1 MSLLKWKKLAKQK
14 TELGNKINF
23 VHDTILKKQ
32 LGEKT
37 SQESF
42 QKAFKP
48 ITTKL
53 DEVAFRNLNIPRLT
67 KKRGK
72 KLGVPDYGIA
82 LEDEDIPDYGLD
94 DFFDEGLVP
103 ENKKQIVPKPPTYEE
118 SLKDI
123 LEGKKQIYVDP
134 QYFPEGPQ
142 DMPPKYEEDEEIDY
156 ALNVEDEAIALKE
169 AEEAAE
175 AEEAEEVSANRIL
188 DHLKLSNYDDIEKQL
203 NQPEMTPLMSRNFL
217 NRKVKDAKIER
228 NRLNGLKAQVTHKYN
243 KGEMSKAERAL
254 QNKGIDDVRVV
265 LNQYIKYQEIQAKMF
280 DDQMKKGSGL
290 KKKKRGGN
298 IVFFNDVK
306 QLLKKLELIVGEI
319 LAGNTSIEMR
329 NTGVAILDMLL
340 KTSKINKAQHEKL
353 YKTYFK
359 I

>member
-23 VHDTILKKQ
+23 VHDTILKNQ

-53 DEVAFRNLNIPRLT
+53 DDVVLRNFNIPRLT
-67 KKRGK
+67 KKRGE

-82 LEDEDIPDYGLD
+82 IEDEDIPDYGLD

-118 SLKDI
+118 SLQDI
-123 LEGKKQIYVDP
+123 LEGKKQIYVNP
-134 QYFPEGPQ
+134 QYFPEEPQ
-142 DMPPKYEEDEEIDY
+142 DMPPEYEEDEEIDY
-156 ALNVEDEAIALKE
+156 ALDKED
-169 AEEAAE
+169 
-175 AEEAEEVSANRIL
+175 SANMIL
-188 DHLKLSNYDDIEKQL
+188 DELGLSNYDDIEKQI
-203 NQPEMTPLMSRNFL
+203 NQPEMSP
-217 NRKVKDAKIER
+217 RKIKRYIDKKLKDAEFRRNQLKGHKTQVSQPYSKGKIGE
-228 NRLNGLKAQVTHKYN
+228 AQKTMDYKRIDN
-243 KGEMSKAERAL
+243 ARA
-254 QNKGIDDVRVV
+254 V
-265 LNQYIKYQEIQAKMF
+265 LNQYIQHYANKVKTME
-280 DDQMKKGSGL
+280 GSGL
-290 KKKKRGGN
+290 KKRGGN

-359 I
+359 V

>member
-23 VHDTILKKQ
+23 VHDTILKNQ

-53 DEVAFRNLNIPRLT
+53 DEVAFRNFNIPRLT

-82 LEDEDIPDYGLD
+82 IEDEDIPDYGLD
-94 DFFDEGLVP
+94 DFFDEGLAP
-103 ENKKQIVPKPPTYEE
+103 ENEKQIVPKPPTYEE
-118 SLKDI
+118 SLQDI

-134 QYFPEGPQ
+134 QYFPEEPQ
-142 DMPPKYEEDEEIDY
+142 DMPPEYEEDEEIDY
-156 ALNVEDEAIALKE
+156 ALDEEDS
-169 AEEAAE
+169 
-175 AEEAEEVSANRIL
+175 VNMIL
-188 DHLKLSNYDDIEKQL
+188 DDLGLSNYDSIEKRL
-203 NQPEMTPLMSRNFL
+203 NQPEMTQQKIILFVDKKL
-217 NRKVKDAKIER
+217 KDAELKRHQLKGYKSHVSQSFNKGKI
-228 NRLNGLKAQVTHKYN
+228 GKAQKTLDYK
-243 KGEMSKAERAL
+243 R
-254 QNKGIDDVRVV
+254 IDDARAV
-265 LNQYIKYQEIQAKMF
+265 LNQYIKHYGNKVKM
-280 DDQMKKGSGL
+280 MKGSGL
-290 KKKKRGGN
+290 KKRGGN

>member
-23 VHDTILKKQ
+23 VHDTILKNQ

-42 QKAFKP
+42 QEAFKP

-53 DEVAFRNLNIPRLT
+53 DDVVFRNFNIT
-67 KKRGK
+67 KKPGE

-103 ENKKQIVPKPPTYEE
+103 ENEKQIVPKPPTYEE
-118 SLKDI
+118 SLKDV
-123 LEGKKQIYVDP
+123 LEGKKQIYVYP
-134 QYFPEGPQ
+134 QYFPEEPQ
-142 DMPPKYEEDEEIDY
+142 DMPPEYEEDEEIDY
-156 ALNVEDEAIALKE
+156 ALDEED
-169 AEEAAE
+169 
-175 AEEAEEVSANRIL
+175 SANMIL
-188 DHLKLSNYDDIEKQL
+188 DDLGLPNYDAIEKQL
-203 NQPEMTPLMSRNFL
+203 NQPEMTQRRIKRYIDKKLKL
-217 NRKVKDAKIER
+217 AKFR
-228 NRLNGLKAQVTHKYN
+228 RQQLKGYKTQVSKGYKKEKIGEAQKTMDYK
-243 KGEMSKAERAL
+243 R
-254 QNKGIDDVRVV
+254 IDNARTV
-265 LNQYIKYQEIQAKMF
+265 LNQYIEHYENKVKM
-280 DDQMKKGSGL
+280 MKGSGL
-290 KKKKRGGN
+290 KKRGGN
-298 IVFFNDVK
+298 IVFFKDSK

-340 KTSKINKAQHEKL
+340 KTSKINKAQHEKNCIRHIS
-353 YKTYFK
+353 KFK
-359 I
+359 IIQLYNIWNEK

>member
-37 SQESF
+37 SQESL
-42 QKAFKP
+42 QKVFKP

-53 DEVAFRNLNIPRLT
+53 DDVAFMNLNIPQL
-67 KKRGK
+67 KKRGRNR
-72 KLGVPDYGIA
+72 GVPDYAVGV
-82 LEDEDIPDYGLD
+82 EDEDGGIPDYGLD

-134 QYFPEGPQ
+134 QYFPEEPQ
-142 DMPPKYEEDEEIDY
+142 DLPPEYEEDEEIDY
-156 ALNVEDEAIALKE
+156 ALDDEDS
-169 AEEAAE
+169 
-175 AEEAEEVSANRIL
+175 VNMIL
-188 DHLKLSNYDDIEKQL
+188 DDLGLSNYDDIEKQL
-203 NQPEMTPLMSRNFL
+203 ERPEMPKKQIKPFLKKKLEAANHKRNQL
-217 NRKVKDAKIER
+217 KGRKT
-228 NRLNGLKAQVTHKYN
+228 QVSQAYN
-243 KGEMSKAERAL
+243 KGKIGEAEKTLKYKKIDNERA
-254 QNKGIDDVRVV
+254 V
-265 LNQYIKYQEIQAKMF
+265 LNQYIKHYENKL
-280 DDQMKKGSGL
+280 KEGSGL
-290 KKKKRGGN
+290 KKRGGN
-298 IVFFNDVK
+298 IVFFNDAK

>member
-23 VHDTILKKQ
+23 VHDTILKNQ

-53 DEVAFRNLNIPRLT
+53 DDVVFRNLNIPRLT

-82 LEDEDIPDYGLD
+82 IEDEDIPDYGLED
-94 DFFDEGLVP
+94 LFDEGLVP
-103 ENKKQIVPKPPTYEE
+103 GNEKQIVPKPPTYEE
-118 SLKDI
+118 SLKDV
-123 LEGKKQIYVDP
+123 LEGKKQIYVNP
-134 QYFPEGPQ
+134 QYFPEEPQ
-142 DMPPKYEEDEEIDY
+142 DMPPEYEEDEEIDY
-156 ALNVEDEAIALKE
+156 ALDEED
-169 AEEAAE
+169 
-175 AEEAEEVSANRIL
+175 S
-188 DHLKLSNYDDIEKQL
+188 EKQL
-203 NQPEMTPLMSRNFL
+203 NQPEMTQ
-217 NRKVKDAKIER
+217 RKIELYVNKKLKDAEFKR
-228 NRLNGLKAQVTHKYN
+228 HQLKGYKSQVSQSYN
-243 KGEMSKAERAL
+243 KGKIGEAQKTMDYKRIDNARA
-254 QNKGIDDVRVV
+254 V
-265 LNQYIKYQEIQAKMF
+265 LNQYIKHYENKVKM
-280 DDQMKKGSGL
+280 MKGSGL
-290 KKKKRGGN
+290 KKRGGN
-298 IVFFNDVK
+298 IVFFNDAK

-340 KTSKINKAQHEKL
+340 KTSKINNAQHEKL

>member
-1 MSLLKWKKLAKQK
+1 MSLLEWKKLAKQK

-23 VHDTILKKQ
+23 VHDTILKNQ
-32 LGEKT
+32 LGEKI

-53 DEVAFRNLNIPRLT
+53 DDVAFRNLNIPRLT

-103 ENKKQIVPKPPTYEE
+103 ENEKQIVPKPPTYEE
-118 SLKDI
+118 SLQDI

-134 QYFPEGPQ
+134 QNFPEE
-142 DMPPKYEEDEEIDY
+142 PPEYEEDEEIDY
-156 ALNVEDEAIALKE
+156 ALDEEDS
-169 AEEAAE
+169 
-175 AEEAEEVSANRIL
+175 VNMIL
-188 DHLKLSNYDDIEKQL
+188 DGLDLSNYDDIEKQI
-203 NQPEMTPLMSRNFL
+203 NQPEMTPRRIKIYINKKL
-217 NRKVKDAKIER
+217 KDAEFRR
-228 NRLNGLKAQVTHKYN
+228 NQLKGHKTKVSKLYN
-243 KGEMSKAERAL
+243 KGEIGEAQKTMDYKRIDNARA
-254 QNKGIDDVRVV
+254 V
-265 LNQYIKYQEIQAKMF
+265 LNQYIKHYENKVKKM
-280 DDQMKKGSGL
+280 KGSGL
-290 KKKKRGGN
+290 KKRGGN

-340 KTSKINKAQHEKL
+340 KTTKINKAQHEKL

>member
-1 MSLLKWKKLAKQK
+1 MSLLEWKKLAKQK

-23 VHDTILKKQ
+23 VHDTILKNQ

-37 SQESF
+37 SQESL
-42 QKAFKP
+42 QKVFKP

-53 DEVAFRNLNIPRLT
+53 DDVAFRNLNIPRLT

-103 ENKKQIVPKPPTYEE
+103 LNEKQIVPKPPTYEE

-123 LEGKKQIYVDP
+123 LEGEDLP
-134 QYFPEGPQ
+134 PE
-142 DMPPKYEEDEEIDY
+142 YEEDEEIDY
-156 ALNVEDEAIALKE
+156 ALDEED
-169 AEEAAE
+169 
-175 AEEAEEVSANRIL
+175 SANMISDDL
-188 DHLKLSNYDDIEKQL
+188 GLSNYDDIEKQL
-203 NQPEMTPLMSRNFL
+203 ERPEMPKKQIKPFLKKKVEAANHKRNQL
-217 NRKVKDAKIER
+217 KGRKS
-228 NRLNGLKAQVTHKYN
+228 QVSQEYN
-243 KGEMSKAERAL
+243 KGKIGEAEKTL
-254 QNKGIDDVRVV
+254 KYKKIDNERVV
-265 LNQYIKYQEIQAKMF
+265 LNQYIKHYENKVKTME
-280 DDQMKKGSGL
+280 GSGL
-290 KKKKRGGN
+290 KKRGGN
-298 IVFFNDVK
+298 IVFFNDAK

>member
-37 SQESF
+37 SQESL
-42 QKAFKP
+42 QKVFKP

-53 DEVAFRNLNIPRLT
+53 DDVAFRNLNIPRL
-67 KKRGK
+67 KKRGRNR
-72 KLGVPDYGIA
+72 GVPDYAVGV
-82 LEDEDIPDYGLD
+82 EDEDGGIPDYGLD
-94 DFFDEGLVP
+94 DFFDEGLIP

-134 QYFPEGPQ
+134 QYFPEEPQ
-142 DMPPKYEEDEEIDY
+142 DLPPEYEEDEEIDY
-156 ALNVEDEAIALKE
+156 ALDEED
-169 AEEAAE
+169 
-175 AEEAEEVSANRIL
+175 SANMIL
-188 DHLKLSNYDDIEKQL
+188 DELDLSNYDDIEKQL
-203 NQPEMTPLMSRNFL
+203 NQPEMTPLKIKRYIDKKLTDANIKRNQ
-217 NRKVKDAKIER
+217 
-228 NRLNGLKAQVTHKYN
+228 LKGYKSHVSQAYN
-243 KGEMSKAERAL
+243 KGKISEAQKTMDYKRIDNARA
-254 QNKGIDDVRVV
+254 V
-265 LNQYIKYQEIQAKMF
+265 LNQYIKHYENKL
-280 DDQMKKGSGL
+280 KEGSGL
-290 KKKKRGGN
+290 KKRGGN
-298 IVFFNDVK
+298 IVFFNDAK

-319 LAGNTSIEMR
+319 SAGNTSIEMR

>member
-1 MSLLKWKKLAKQK
+1 MSLLEWKKLAKQK

-23 VHDTILKKQ
+23 IHDTILKNQ
-32 LGEKT
+32 LGEKI

-42 QKAFKP
+42 KKVFKP

-53 DEVAFRNLNIPRLT
+53 DDVAFRNLNIPRLT

-103 ENKKQIVPKPPTYEE
+103 ENEKQIVPKPPTYEE
-118 SLKDI
+118 SLKDV
-123 LEGKKQIYVDP
+123 LEGKKQTYVD
-134 QYFPEGPQ
+134 PQ
-142 DMPPKYEEDEEIDY
+142 DMPPEYEEDEEIDY
-156 ALNVEDEAIALKE
+156 ALDEED
-169 AEEAAE
+169 
-175 AEEAEEVSANRIL
+175 SANMIL
-188 DHLKLSNYDDIEKQL
+188 DELELSNYDDIEKQI
-203 NQPEMTPLMSRNFL
+203 NQPEMTQ
-217 NRKVKDAKIER
+217 RKIKKYVNKKLKDAEYKR
-228 NRLNGLKAQVTHKYN
+228 NQLKGRKTQVSLAYKRGDIGEAQKT
-243 KGEMSKAERAL
+243 
-254 QNKGIDDVRVV
+254 IDFKRIDNARVV
-265 LNQYIKYQEIQAKMF
+265 LNQYIKHYANKVKTME
-280 DDQMKKGSGL
+280 GSGL
-290 KKKKRGGN
+290 KKRGGN

>member
-23 VHDTILKKQ
+23 VHDTILKNQ
-32 LGEKT
+32 LGEKI

-53 DEVAFRNLNIPRLT
+53 DDVAFRNLNIPQL
-67 KKRGK
+67 KKRGRNQ
-72 KLGVPDYGIA
+72 GVPDYGIA

-94 DFFDEGLVP
+94 EGLIP

-134 QYFPEGPQ
+134 QYFPEEPQ
-142 DMPPKYEEDEEIDY
+142 DMPPEYEEDEEIDY
-156 ALNVEDEAIALKE
+156 ALDEED
-169 AEEAAE
+169 
-175 AEEAEEVSANRIL
+175 SANMIL
-188 DHLKLSNYDDIEKQL
+188 DELDLSNYDDIEKQL
-203 NQPEMTPLMSRNFL
+203 NQPEMTSRKKKRYIDKKL
-217 NRKVKDAKIER
+217 TDANIKR
-228 NRLNGLKAQVTHKYN
+228 NQLKGYKSQVSQAHN
-243 KGEMSKAERAL
+243 KGKISEAQKTMDYKRIDNARA
-254 QNKGIDDVRVV
+254 V
-265 LNQYIKYQEIQAKMF
+265 LNQYIKHYENKVKTIQ
-280 DDQMKKGSGL
+280 GSGI
-290 KKKKRGGN
+290 KKRGGN
-298 IVFFNDVK
+298 IVFFNDIK
-306 QLLKKLELIVGEI
+306 QLLKKLELIIGEI
-319 LAGNTSIEMR
+319 SAGNTSIEMR

-353 YKTYFK
+353 YKSYFK
-359 I
+359 II

>member
-37 SQESF
+37 SQESL
-42 QKAFKP
+42 QKVLKP

-53 DEVAFRNLNIPRLT
+53 DDVAFRNLNIPRL
-67 KKRGK
+67 KKRGRNR
-72 KLGVPDYGIA
+72 GVPDYAVGV
-82 LEDEDIPDYGLD
+82 EDEDGGIPDYGLD

-134 QYFPEGPQ
+134 QYFPEEPQ
-142 DMPPKYEEDEEIDY
+142 DLPPEYEEDEEIDY
-156 ALNVEDEAIALKE
+156 ALDEED
-169 AEEAAE
+169 
-175 AEEAEEVSANRIL
+175 SDNMIL
-188 DHLKLSNYDDIEKQL
+188 DDLGLSNYDDIEKQL
-203 NQPEMTPLMSRNFL
+203 KQPEMTPRKIKRYIDKKLTDANIKRNQL
-217 NRKVKDAKIER
+217 KGRKS
-228 NRLNGLKAQVTHKYN
+228 QVSQAYN
-243 KGEMSKAERAL
+243 KGKIGEAQKTMDYKRIDNARA
-254 QNKGIDDVRVV
+254 V
-265 LNQYIKYQEIQAKMF
+265 LNQYIKHYENKVETIQ
-280 DDQMKKGSGL
+280 GSGI
-290 KKKKRGGN
+290 KKRGGN
-298 IVFFNDVK
+298 IVFFNDAK

-319 LAGNTSIEMR
+319 SAGNTSIEMR

-359 I
+359 V

>member
-1 MSLLKWKKLAKQK
+1 MSLLEWKKLAKQK

-23 VHDTILKKQ
+23 VHDTILKNQ

-72 KLGVPDYGIA
+72 KQGVPDYGIA

-94 DFFDEGLVP
+94 DFFDEGLIP

-123 LEGKKQIYVDP
+123 LEG
-134 QYFPEGPQ
+134 E
-142 DMPPKYEEDEEIDY
+142 DMPPEYEEDEEIDY
-156 ALNVEDEAIALKE
+156 ALDEEDS
-169 AEEAAE
+169 
-175 AEEAEEVSANRIL
+175 VNMIL
-188 DHLKLSNYDDIEKQL
+188 DELELSNYDDIEKQI
-203 NQPEMTPLMSRNFL
+203 NQPEMTPRKIEKYL
-217 NRKVKDAKIER
+217 NKKLKDADFRR
-228 NRLNGLKAQVTHKYN
+228 NQLKGRKSQVSQAYN
-243 KGEMSKAERAL
+243 KGKIGEAEKTMKHKSIDNARA
-254 QNKGIDDVRVV
+254 V
-265 LNQYIKYQEIQAKMF
+265 LNQYIKHYENKL
-280 DDQMKKGSGL
+280 KEGSGL
-290 KKKKRGGN
+290 KKRGGN

>member
-37 SQESF
+37 SQESL
-42 QKAFKP
+42 QKVFKP

-53 DEVAFRNLNIPRLT
+53 DDVAFMNLNIPQL
-67 KKRGK
+67 KKRGRNR
-72 KLGVPDYGIA
+72 GVPDYAVGV
-82 LEDEDIPDYGLD
+82 EDEDGGIPDYGLD

-134 QYFPEGPQ
+134 QYFPEEPQ
-142 DMPPKYEEDEEIDY
+142 DLPPEYEEDEEIDY
-156 ALNVEDEAIALKE
+156 ALDDEDS
-169 AEEAAE
+169 
-175 AEEAEEVSANRIL
+175 VNMIL
-188 DHLKLSNYDDIEKQL
+188 DDLDLSNYDDIEKQL
-203 NQPEMTPLMSRNFL
+203 ERPEMPKKQIKPFLKKKLEAANHKRNQL
-217 NRKVKDAKIER
+217 KGRKT
-228 NRLNGLKAQVTHKYN
+228 QVSQAYN
-243 KGEMSKAERAL
+243 KGKIGEAEKTLKYKKIDNERA
-254 QNKGIDDVRVV
+254 V
-265 LNQYIKYQEIQAKMF
+265 LNQYIKHYENKL
-280 DDQMKKGSGL
+280 KEGSGL
-290 KKKKRGGN
+290 KKRGGN
-298 IVFFNDVK
+298 IVFFNDAK

-319 LAGNTSIEMR
+319 SAGNTSIEMR

>member
-23 VHDTILKKQ
+23 VHDTILKNQ

-53 DEVAFRNLNIPRLT
+53 DDVVFRNLNIPRLT

-72 KLGVPDYGIA
+72 KLDVPDYGIA

-94 DFFDEGLVP
+94 DFFDDGLVP
-103 ENKKQIVPKPPTYEE
+103 ENEKQIVPKPPTYEE
-118 SLKDI
+118 SLKDV
-123 LEGKKQIYVDP
+123 LEGKKQIYA
-134 QYFPEGPQ
+134 EEPQ
-142 DMPPKYEEDEEIDY
+142 DMPPEYEEDEEIDY
-156 ALNVEDEAIALKE
+156 ALDEKD
-169 AEEAAE
+169 
-175 AEEAEEVSANRIL
+175 STNMIL
-188 DHLKLSNYDDIEKQL
+188 DDLGLSNYDDIEKQL
-203 NQPEMTPLMSRNFL
+203 NQPEMTQQKIKLYVNKKL
-217 NRKVKDAKIER
+217 KDAE
-228 NRLNGLKAQVTHKYN
+228 LKRHQLKGHKSQVSQAYN
-243 KGEMSKAERAL
+243 KGKIGEAQKTMEYKRIDNARA
-254 QNKGIDDVRVV
+254 V
-265 LNQYIKYQEIQAKMF
+265 LNQHIKHYENKVKM
-280 DDQMKKGSGL
+280 MKGSGL
-290 KKKKRGGN
+290 KKRGGN

>member
-37 SQESF
+37 SQESL
-42 QKAFKP
+42 QKVFKP

-53 DEVAFRNLNIPRLT
+53 DDVAFRNLNIPRL
-67 KKRGK
+67 KKRGRNR
-72 KLGVPDYGIA
+72 GVPDYAVGV
-82 LEDEDIPDYGLD
+82 EDEDGGIPDYGLD

-134 QYFPEGPQ
+134 QYFPEEPQ
-142 DMPPKYEEDEEIDY
+142 DLPPEYEEDEEIDY
-156 ALNVEDEAIALKE
+156 ALDEED
-169 AEEAAE
+169 
-175 AEEAEEVSANRIL
+175 SANMIL
-188 DHLKLSNYDDIEKQL
+188 DELELSNYDDIEKQL
-203 NQPEMTPLMSRNFL
+203 KQPEMTPRKIKRYIDKKLTDANIKRNQL
-217 NRKVKDAKIER
+217 KGRKS
-228 NRLNGLKAQVTHKYN
+228 QVSQAYN
-243 KGEMSKAERAL
+243 KGKISEAQKTMDYKRIDNARA
-254 QNKGIDDVRVV
+254 V
-265 LNQYIKYQEIQAKMF
+265 LNQYIKHYENKVETIQ
-280 DDQMKKGSGL
+280 GSGL
-290 KKKKRGGN
+290 KKRGGN
-298 IVFFNDVK
+298 IVFFNDAK

>member
-1 MSLLKWKKLAKQK
+1 MSLLEWKKLAKQK

-23 VHDTILKKQ
+23 VHDTILKNQ

-37 SQESF
+37 SQESL
-42 QKAFKP
+42 QKVFKP

-53 DEVAFRNLNIPRLT
+53 DDVAFRNLNIPRL
-67 KKRGK
+67 KKRGRNR
-72 KLGVPDYGIA
+72 GVPDYAVGV
-82 LEDEDIPDYGLD
+82 EDEDGGIPDYGLD

-134 QYFPEGPQ
+134 QYFPEEPQ
-142 DMPPKYEEDEEIDY
+142 DLPPEYEEDEEIDY
-156 ALNVEDEAIALKE
+156 ALDEED
-169 AEEAAE
+169 
-175 AEEAEEVSANRIL
+175 SANKIL
-188 DHLKLSNYDDIEKQL
+188 DDLGLSNYDDIEKQL
-203 NQPEMTPLMSRNFL
+203 SKPEMPKIQNKPFLKKKLEAANHKRNQ
-217 NRKVKDAKIER
+217 
-228 NRLNGLKAQVTHKYN
+228 LKGYKTNVSKAYN
-243 KGEMSKAERAL
+243 KGEISEAQKTMDYKRIDNARA
-254 QNKGIDDVRVV
+254 V
-265 LNQYIKYQEIQAKMF
+265 LNQYIKHYANKVKTME
-280 DDQMKKGSGL
+280 GSGL
-290 KKKKRGGN
+290 KKRGGN
-298 IVFFNDVK
+298 IVFFNDAK

-319 LAGNTSIEMR
+319 SAGNTSIEMR

>member
-1 MSLLKWKKLAKQK
+1 MSLLEWKKLAKQK

-37 SQESF
+37 SQESL
-42 QKAFKP
+42 QKVFKP

-53 DEVAFRNLNIPRLT
+53 DDVAFRNLNIPRL
-67 KKRGK
+67 KKRGRNR
-72 KLGVPDYGIA
+72 GVPDYAVGV
-82 LEDEDIPDYGLD
+82 EDEDGGIPDYGLD

-142 DMPPKYEEDEEIDY
+142 DLPPEYEEDEEIDY
-156 ALNVEDEAIALKE
+156 ALDEED
-169 AEEAAE
+169 
-175 AEEAEEVSANRIL
+175 SDNMIL
-188 DHLKLSNYDDIEKQL
+188 DDLGLSNYDDIEKQL
-203 NQPEMTPLMSRNFL
+203 KQPEMTPRKIKRYIDKKLTDANIKRNQL
-217 NRKVKDAKIER
+217 KGRKS
-228 NRLNGLKAQVTHKYN
+228 QVSQAYN
-243 KGEMSKAERAL
+243 KGKISEAQKTMDYKR
-254 QNKGIDDVRVV
+254 IDNATAV
-265 LNQYIKYQEIQAKMF
+265 LNQYIKHYENKL
-280 DDQMKKGSGL
+280 KEGSGL
-290 KKKKRGGN
+290 KKRGGN
-298 IVFFNDVK
+298 IVFFNDAK

-319 LAGNTSIEMR
+319 SAGNTSIEMR

>member
-1 MSLLKWKKLAKQK
+1 MSLLKWKELAKRK

-23 VHDTILKKQ
+23 VHDTILKNQ

-53 DEVAFRNLNIPRLT
+53 DDVAFRNLNIPRLT

-82 LEDEDIPDYGLD
+82 IEDEDIPDYGLD

-103 ENKKQIVPKPPTYEE
+103 ENEKQIVPKLPTYEE

-123 LEGKKQIYVDP
+123 LEGKKKIYVDP
-134 QYFPEGPQ
+134 QYFPEKPQ
-142 DMPPKYEEDEEIDY
+142 DMPPEYEDIDY
-156 ALNVEDEAIALKE
+156 ALDEED
-169 AEEAAE
+169 
-175 AEEAEEVSANRIL
+175 SDNMIL
-188 DHLKLSNYDDIEKQL
+188 DDLGLSNYDDIEKQL
-203 NQPEMTPLMSRNFL
+203 NQPEMTQQKIKKYVNKKL
-217 NRKVKDAKIER
+217 KDAEFKR
-228 NRLNGLKAQVTHKYN
+228 HQLKGYKSQVSQAYN
-243 KGEMSKAERAL
+243 KGKIGEAQKTLDYKRIDNARA
-254 QNKGIDDVRVV
+254 V
-265 LNQYIKYQEIQAKMF
+265 LNQYIKHYENKVKM
-280 DDQMKKGSGL
+280 MKGSGI
-290 KKKKRGGN
+290 KKRGGN

-319 LAGNTSIEMR
+319 AAGNTSVEMR
-329 NTGVAILDMLL
+329 NMGVAILDTLL

>member
-1 MSLLKWKKLAKQK
+1 M
-14 TELGNKINF
+14 
-23 VHDTILKKQ
+23 
-32 LGEKT
+32 GEKI

-53 DEVAFRNLNIPRLT
+53 DVAFRNLNIPRLT

-118 SLKDI
+118 SLKDV
-123 LEGKKQIYVDP
+123 LEGKKQIYGNP
-134 QYFPEGPQ
+134 QYFPEEPQ
-142 DMPPKYEEDEEIDY
+142 DMPPEYEEDEEIDY
-156 ALNVEDEAIALKE
+156 ALDKED
-169 AEEAAE
+169 
-175 AEEAEEVSANRIL
+175 SANMIL
-188 DHLKLSNYDDIEKQL
+188 DELGLSNYDDIEKQL
-203 NQPEMTPLMSRNFL
+203 NQPEMTQ
-217 NRKVKDAKIER
+217 RKNKKYVNKKLKDAEHKR
-228 NRLNGLKAQVTHKYN
+228 NQLKGRKTQVLLAYKKGDIGEAQKTLDYKRIDN
-243 KGEMSKAERAL
+243 ARA
-254 QNKGIDDVRVV
+254 V
-265 LNQYIKYQEIQAKMF
+265 LNQYIQHYANKVKTME
-280 DDQMKKGSGL
+280 GSGL
-290 KKKKRGGN
+290 KKGGGN

>member
-1 MSLLKWKKLAKQK
+1 MSLLEWKKLAKQK

-23 VHDTILKKQ
+23 VHDTILKNQ

-37 SQESF
+37 SQESL
-42 QKAFKP
+42 QKVFKP

-53 DEVAFRNLNIPRLT
+53 DDVAFRNLNIPRLT
-67 KKRGK
+67 KKRGRK
-72 KLGVPDYGIA
+72 QGVPDYGIA

-134 QYFPEGPQ
+134 QYFPEKKPQ
-142 DMPPKYEEDEEIDY
+142 DLPPEYEEDEEIDY
-156 ALNVEDEAIALKE
+156 ALDEED
-169 AEEAAE
+169 
-175 AEEAEEVSANRIL
+175 SDNMIL
-188 DHLKLSNYDDIEKQL
+188 DDLGLSNYDDIEKQI
-203 NQPEMTPLMSRNFL
+203 NQPEMTPRKIEKYL
-217 NRKVKDAKIER
+217 NKKLKDADFRR
-228 NRLNGLKAQVTHKYN
+228 NQLKGRKSQVSQAYN
-243 KGEMSKAERAL
+243 KGKIGEAEKTLKYKRIDNARA
-254 QNKGIDDVRVV
+254 VV
-265 LNQYIKYQEIQAKMF
+265 NQYIMHYGNKVKIME
-280 DDQMKKGSGL
+280 GSGL
-290 KKKKRGGN
+290 KKRGGN
-298 IVFFNDVK
+298 IVFFNDAK

>member
-1 MSLLKWKKLAKQK
+1 MSLLEWKKLAKQK

-23 VHDTILKKQ
+23 VHDTILKNQ
-32 LGEKT
+32 LGEKI

-53 DEVAFRNLNIPRLT
+53 DDVAFRNLNIPRLT

-72 KLGVPDYGIA
+72 TLGVPDYGIA

-118 SLKDI
+118 SLKDV
-123 LEGKKQIYVDP
+123 LEGKKQIYGNP
-134 QYFPEGPQ
+134 QYFPEEPQ
-142 DMPPKYEEDEEIDY
+142 DMPPEYEEDEEIDY
-156 ALNVEDEAIALKE
+156 SLDKED
-169 AEEAAE
+169 
-175 AEEAEEVSANRIL
+175 SANMIL
-188 DHLKLSNYDDIEKQL
+188 DELGLSNYDDIEKQL
-203 NQPEMTPLMSRNFL
+203 NQPEMTQ
-217 NRKVKDAKIER
+217 RKNKKYVNKKLKDAEHKR
-228 NRLNGLKAQVTHKYN
+228 NQLKGRKTQVLLAYKKGDIGEAQKTLDYKRIYN
-243 KGEMSKAERAL
+243 ARA
-254 QNKGIDDVRVV
+254 V
-265 LNQYIKYQEIQAKMF
+265 LNQYIQHYANKVKTME
-280 DDQMKKGSGL
+280 GSGL
-290 KKKKRGGN
+290 KKRGGN

>member
-23 VHDTILKKQ
+23 VHDTILKNQ

-37 SQESF
+37 SQESL
-42 QKAFKP
+42 QKVFKP

-53 DEVAFRNLNIPRLT
+53 DDVAFMNLNIPRL
-67 KKRGK
+67 KNRGRNR
-72 KLGVPDYGIA
+72 GVPDYAVGV
-82 LEDEDIPDYGLD
+82 EDEDGGIPDYGLD

-103 ENKKQIVPKPPTYEE
+103 ENEKQIVPKPPTYEE
-118 SLKDI
+118 SLQDI

-134 QYFPEGPQ
+134 QYFPPE
-142 DMPPKYEEDEEIDY
+142 YEEDEEINY
-156 ALNVEDEAIALKE
+156 ALDEED
-169 AEEAAE
+169 
-175 AEEAEEVSANRIL
+175 SANMIL
-188 DHLKLSNYDDIEKQL
+188 DDLGLSNYDDIEKQI
-203 NQPEMTPLMSRNFL
+203 NQPEMTQKKIKLYVNKKL
-217 NRKVKDAKIER
+217 KDAKFKR
-228 NRLNGLKAQVTHKYN
+228 HQLKGFKTQVLKAYN
-243 KGEMSKAERAL
+243 KGKMSEAQKTLEYKR
-254 QNKGIDDVRVV
+254 IDDARNV
-265 LNQYIKYQEIQAKMF
+265 LNQFIKHYGNKM
-280 DDQMKKGSGL
+280 KEGSGL
-290 KKKKRGGN
+290 KKRGGN

>member
-23 VHDTILKKQ
+23 VHDTILKNQ

-53 DEVAFRNLNIPRLT
+53 DDVVFRNLNIPRLT

-103 ENKKQIVPKPPTYEE
+103 ENEKQIVPKPPTYEE
-118 SLKDI
+118 SVKDI

-134 QYFPEGPQ
+134 QYFPDFPEEPQ
-142 DMPPKYEEDEEIDY
+142 DKPPEYEEDEEIDY
-156 ALNVEDEAIALKE
+156 ALDEED
-169 AEEAAE
+169 
-175 AEEAEEVSANRIL
+175 SANMIL
-188 DHLKLSNYDDIEKQL
+188 DDLGLSNYDDIEKQL
-203 NQPEMTPLMSRNFL
+203 TRPDMPKSRIKPFL
-217 NRKVKDAKIER
+217 KKKLEGAKHKRQQFKGRKSQISQA
-228 NRLNGLKAQVTHKYN
+228 YN
-243 KGEMSKAERAL
+243 KGKIGEAEKNLEYKR
-254 QNKGIDDVRVV
+254 IDNVRDV
-265 LNQYIKYQEIQAKMF
+265 LNQYIKHYENKVKM
-280 DDQMKKGSGL
+280 MEGSGL
-290 KKKKRGGN
+290 KKRGGN

-319 LAGNTSIEMR
+319 LAGNTSIE
-329 NTGVAILDMLL
+329 I
-340 KTSKINKAQHEKL
+340 
-353 YKTYFK
+353 
-359 I
+359 

>member
-1 MSLLKWKKLAKQK
+1 MSLLEWKKLAKQK

-37 SQESF
+37 SQESL
-42 QKAFKP
+42 QKVFKP

-53 DEVAFRNLNIPRLT
+53 DDVAFRNLNIPRL
-67 KKRGK
+67 KKRGRNR
-72 KLGVPDYGIA
+72 GVPDYAVGV
-82 LEDEDIPDYGLD
+82 EDEDGGIPDYGLD

-134 QYFPEGPQ
+134 QYFPEEPQ
-142 DMPPKYEEDEEIDY
+142 DLPPEYEEDEEIDY
-156 ALNVEDEAIALKE
+156 ALDEED
-169 AEEAAE
+169 
-175 AEEAEEVSANRIL
+175 SANMIL
-188 DHLKLSNYDDIEKQL
+188 DDLGLSNYDDIEKQL
-203 NQPEMTPLMSRNFL
+203 ERPEMPKKQIKPFLKKKVEAANHKRNQL
-217 NRKVKDAKIER
+217 KGRKS
-228 NRLNGLKAQVTHKYN
+228 QVSQEYN
-243 KGEMSKAERAL
+243 KGKIGEAEKTL
-254 QNKGIDDVRVV
+254 KYKKIDNERVV
-265 LNQYIKYQEIQAKMF
+265 LNQYIKHYENKVKTME
-280 DDQMKKGSGL
+280 GSGL
-290 KKKKRGGN
+290 KKRGGN
-298 IVFFNDVK
+298 IVFFNDAK

-359 I
+359 V

>member
-23 VHDTILKKQ
+23 VHDTILKNQ
-32 LGEKT
+32 LGEKI

-53 DEVAFRNLNIPRLT
+53 DDVAFMNLNKPRLT
-67 KKRGK
+67 K

-94 DFFDEGLVP
+94 EGLVP
-103 ENKKQIVPKPPTYEE
+103 ENEKQIVPKPPTYEE

-123 LEGKKQIYVDP
+123 LEGKKQIYVNP
-134 QYFPEGPQ
+134 QYFPEEPQ
-142 DMPPKYEEDEEIDY
+142 DLPPEYEEDEEIDY
-156 ALNVEDEAIALKE
+156 ALDEED
-169 AEEAAE
+169 
-175 AEEAEEVSANRIL
+175 STNMIL
-188 DHLKLSNYDDIEKQL
+188 DDLGLSNYDDIEKQI
-203 NQPEMTPLMSRNFL
+203 NQPEMTRQKIKLYVNKKL
-217 NRKVKDAKIER
+217 KDAE
-228 NRLNGLKAQVTHKYN
+228 LKRHQLKGYKSQVSQSYN
-243 KGEMSKAERAL
+243 KGKISEAQKTMDYKR
-254 QNKGIDDVRVV
+254 IDDARAV
-265 LNQYIKYQEIQAKMF
+265 LNQYIKHYENKVKTM
-280 DDQMKKGSGL
+280 KGSGL
-290 KKKKRGGN
+290 KKRGGN

>member
-1 MSLLKWKKLAKQK
+1 MSLLEWKKLAKQK

-23 VHDTILKKQ
+23 VHDTILKNQ

-37 SQESF
+37 SQESL
-42 QKAFKP
+42 QKVFKP

-53 DEVAFRNLNIPRLT
+53 DDVAFRNLNIPRL
-67 KKRGK
+67 KKRGRNR
-72 KLGVPDYGIA
+72 GVPDYAVGV
-82 LEDEDIPDYGLD
+82 EDEDGGIPDYGLD

-134 QYFPEGPQ
+134 QYFPEEPQ
-142 DMPPKYEEDEEIDY
+142 DMPPEYEEDEED
-156 ALNVEDEAIALKE
+156 
-169 AEEAAE
+169 
-175 AEEAEEVSANRIL
+175 SANIIL
-188 DHLKLSNYDDIEKQL
+188 DELDLSNYDDIEKQL
-203 NQPEMTPLMSRNFL
+203 NQPEMTPRKIKRYIDKKLTDANIKRNQ
-217 NRKVKDAKIER
+217 
-228 NRLNGLKAQVTHKYN
+228 LKGYKSQVSQAYN
-243 KGEMSKAERAL
+243 KGKISEAQKTMDYKRIDNARA
-254 QNKGIDDVRVV
+254 V
-265 LNQYIKYQEIQAKMF
+265 LNQYIKHYENKVETIQ
-280 DDQMKKGSGL
+280 GSGI
-290 KKKKRGGN
+290 KKRGGN

-319 LAGNTSIEMR
+319 SAGNTSIEMR

>member
-23 VHDTILKKQ
+23 VHDTILKNQ
-32 LGEKT
+32 LGEKI

-53 DEVAFRNLNIPRLT
+53 DDVAFRNLNIPRLT
-67 KKRGK
+67 KKPGEK
-72 KLGVPDYGIA
+72 PGVPDYAVNI
-82 LEDEDIPDYGLD
+82 EDEDGGIPDYGLD

-103 ENKKQIVPKPPTYEE
+103 ENEKQIVPKPPTYEE

-123 LEGKKQIYVDP
+123 P
-134 QYFPEGPQ
+134 PE
-142 DMPPKYEEDEEIDY
+142 YEEDEEIDY
-156 ALNVEDEAIALKE
+156 ALDEED
-169 AEEAAE
+169 
-175 AEEAEEVSANRIL
+175 SANMIL
-188 DHLKLSNYDDIEKQL
+188 DELELSNYDDIEKQL
-203 NQPEMTPLMSRNFL
+203 ERPEMPKSQIKPFLKKKLEKAVYKRNQ
-217 NRKVKDAKIER
+217 
-228 NRLNGLKAQVTHKYN
+228 LKGYKTHVSKEYN
-243 KGEMSKAERAL
+243 KGKIGEAEKSQEYKRIDNARA
-254 QNKGIDDVRVV
+254 V
-265 LNQYIKYQEIQAKMF
+265 LKQYIEYYGNKVKTME
-280 DDQMKKGSGL
+280 GSGF
-290 KKKKRGGN
+290 KKRGGN
-298 IVFFNDVK
+298 IVFFNDAK

-340 KTSKINKAQHEKL
+340 KKSKINKAQHEKL

>member
-1 MSLLKWKKLAKQK
+1 MK
-14 TELGNKINF
+14 N
-23 VHDTILKKQ
+23 Q

-72 KLGVPDYGIA
+72 KQGVPDYGIA

-94 DFFDEGLVP
+94 DFFDEGLP

-134 QYFPEGPQ
+134 QYFPEEPQ
-142 DMPPKYEEDEEIDY
+142 DMPPEYGEDEEIDY
-156 ALNVEDEAIALKE
+156 ALDEEDS
-169 AEEAAE
+169 
-175 AEEAEEVSANRIL
+175 VNMIL
-188 DHLKLSNYDDIEKQL
+188 DELELSNYDDIEKQL
-203 NQPEMTPLMSRNFL
+203 ERPEMTPRKKKKYIDKKLKDVEFRRNQL
-217 NRKVKDAKIER
+217 KGYKSNISKD
-228 NRLNGLKAQVTHKYN
+228 YN
-243 KGEMSKAERAL
+243 KGKIGEAEKTLKYKRIDNARA
-254 QNKGIDDVRVV
+254 V
-265 LNQYIKYQEIQAKMF
+265 LNQFMKHCGNKVKM
-280 DDQMKKGSGL
+280 MEGSGL
-290 KKKKRGGN
+290 KKRGGN

-319 LAGNTSIEMR
+319 SAGNTSIEMR

>member
-1 MSLLKWKKLAKQK
+1 MSLLKWKELAKRK

-23 VHDTILKKQ
+23 VHDTILKNQ

-37 SQESF
+37 SQESL
-42 QKAFKP
+42 QKVFKP

-53 DEVAFRNLNIPRLT
+53 DDVAFRNLNIPRLT

-82 LEDEDIPDYGLD
+82 IEDEGIPDYGLD

-134 QYFPEGPQ
+134 QYFPEESQ
-142 DMPPKYEEDEEIDY
+142 DLPPEYEEDEEIDY
-156 ALNVEDEAIALKE
+156 ALDEED
-169 AEEAAE
+169 
-175 AEEAEEVSANRIL
+175 SDNMIL
-188 DHLKLSNYDDIEKQL
+188 DDLGLSNYDDIEKQL
-203 NQPEMTPLMSRNFL
+203 KQPEMTPRKIKRYIDKKLTDANIKRNQL
-217 NRKVKDAKIER
+217 KGRKS
-228 NRLNGLKAQVTHKYN
+228 QVSQAYN
-243 KGEMSKAERAL
+243 KGKIGEAQKTMDYKR
-254 QNKGIDDVRVV
+254 IDNASAV
-265 LNQYIKYQEIQAKMF
+265 LNQYIKHYENKL
-280 DDQMKKGSGL
+280 KEGSGL
-290 KKKKRGGN
+290 KKRGGN

-306 QLLKKLELIVGEI
+306 QLLKKLELIIGEI
-319 LAGNTSIEMR
+319 LAGNTSIKMR

-353 YKTYFK
+353 YKTHFK

>member
-1 MSLLKWKKLAKQK
+1 MSLLEWKKLAKQK

-23 VHDTILKKQ
+23 IHDTILKNQ
-32 LGEKT
+32 LGEKI

-118 SLKDI
+118 SLKDV
-123 LEGKKQIYVDP
+123 LEGKKQTYVD
-134 QYFPEGPQ
+134 PQ
-142 DMPPKYEEDEEIDY
+142 DMPPEYEEDEEIDY
-156 ALNVEDEAIALKE
+156 ALDEED
-169 AEEAAE
+169 
-175 AEEAEEVSANRIL
+175 SANMIL
-188 DHLKLSNYDDIEKQL
+188 DDLDLSNYDDIEKQI
-203 NQPEMTPLMSRNFL
+203 NQPEMTQ
-217 NRKVKDAKIER
+217 RKIKKYVNKKLKDAEHKR
-228 NRLNGLKAQVTHKYN
+228 NQLKGRKTQVLLAYKKGDIGEAQKTIDFKRIDN
-243 KGEMSKAERAL
+243 ARA
-254 QNKGIDDVRVV
+254 V
-265 LNQYIKYQEIQAKMF
+265 LNQYIKHYANKVKTME
-280 DDQMKKGSGL
+280 GSGL
-290 KKKKRGGN
+290 KKRGGN

-329 NTGVAILDMLL
+329 NTGVAILDILL

>member
-1 MSLLKWKKLAKQK
+1 MSLLEWKKLAKQK

-23 VHDTILKKQ
+23 VHDTILKNQ

-37 SQESF
+37 SQESL
-42 QKAFKP
+42 QKVFKP

-53 DEVAFRNLNIPRLT
+53 DDVAFMNLNIPRLT
-67 KKRGK
+67 KKRGRK
-72 KLGVPDYGIA
+72 QGVPDYGIA

-94 DFFDEGLVP
+94 DFFDEGLP
-103 ENKKQIVPKPPTYEE
+103 ENKKQIVPKPPTYKE
-118 SLKDI
+118 SLKDV

-134 QYFPEGPQ
+134 QYFPEEPQ
-142 DMPPKYEEDEEIDY
+142 DLPPEYEEDEEIDY
-156 ALNVEDEAIALKE
+156 ALDEED
-169 AEEAAE
+169 
-175 AEEAEEVSANRIL
+175 SANMIL
-188 DHLKLSNYDDIEKQL
+188 DELELSNYDDIEKQL
-203 NQPEMTPLMSRNFL
+203 NQPEMTP
-217 NRKVKDAKIER
+217 RKKKRYIDKKLKDAEFRR
-228 NRLNGLKAQVTHKYN
+228 NQLKGRKANISKDYN
-243 KGEMSKAERAL
+243 KGKIGEAQKT
-254 QNKGIDDVRVV
+254 IDFKRIDNARVV
-265 LNQYIKYQEIQAKMF
+265 LNQYIKHYANKVKTME
-280 DDQMKKGSGL
+280 GSGL
-290 KKKKRGGN
+290 KKRGGN

-319 LAGNTSIEMR
+319 SAGNTSIEMR

>member
-1 MSLLKWKKLAKQK
+1 MSLLEWKKLAKQK

-23 VHDTILKKQ
+23 VHDTILKNQ

-72 KLGVPDYGIA
+72 KPGVPDYGIA

-118 SLKDI
+118 SLKDV
-123 LEGKKQIYVDP
+123 LEGKKQIYDEEP
-134 QYFPEGPQ
+134 PE
-142 DMPPKYEEDEEIDY
+142 YEEDEEIDY
-156 ALNVEDEAIALKE
+156 ALDEED
-169 AEEAAE
+169 
-175 AEEAEEVSANRIL
+175 SANMIL
-188 DHLKLSNYDDIEKQL
+188 DELELSNYDDIEKQI
-203 NQPEMTPLMSRNFL
+203 NQPEMTQ
-217 NRKVKDAKIER
+217 RKIKKYVNKKLKDAEFKRNQLKGYKTNVLKDYNRGKISE
-228 NRLNGLKAQVTHKYN
+228 AQKTLDYKRIDN
-243 KGEMSKAERAL
+243 ARA
-254 QNKGIDDVRVV
+254 V
-265 LNQYIKYQEIQAKMF
+265 LNQYIQHYANKVKTME
-280 DDQMKKGSGL
+280 GSGL
-290 KKKKRGGN
+290 KKRGGN

-319 LAGNTSIEMR
+319 SAGNTSIEMR

-340 KTSKINKAQHEKL
+340 KTSKMNKAQHEKL

>member
-1 MSLLKWKKLAKQK
+1 MSLLEWKKLAKQK

-23 VHDTILKKQ
+23 VHDTILKNQ

-53 DEVAFRNLNIPRLT
+53 DEVALRNLNIPRLI

-103 ENKKQIVPKPPTYEE
+103 DNEKQIVPKPPTYEE

-134 QYFPEGPQ
+134 QYFPEEPQ
-142 DMPPKYEEDEEIDY
+142 DMPPEYEEDEEIDY
-156 ALNVEDEAIALKE
+156 ALDEEDS
-169 AEEAAE
+169 
-175 AEEAEEVSANRIL
+175 VNMIL
-188 DHLKLSNYDDIEKQL
+188 DELELSNYDDVEKQM
-203 NQPEMTPLMSRNFL
+203 NQPEMPKSQIKPFL
-217 NRKVKDAKIER
+217 KKKLKDAVFKR
-228 NRLNGLKAQVTHKYN
+228 NQLKGYKMNVSKDYN
-243 KGEMSKAERAL
+243 KGKISEAQKTLDYKRIDNARA
-254 QNKGIDDVRVV
+254 V
-265 LNQYIKYQEIQAKMF
+265 LNQYIKHYENKVKTMEV
-280 DDQMKKGSGL
+280 SGL
-290 KKKKRGGN
+290 KKRGGN